1 MQLKYKRKLHEIQ
14 IQTTMCVV
22 KCQSQQLQIQIQ
34 IQIRIHQIQK
44 QDFEF
49 VHLMLTVLQPAHV
62 QPAAGSPDASLIPGL
77 YHHCHHHHHHHNV
90 LDGKTISSNTDETGE
105 NSPVTMGRY

>member
-1 MQLKYKRKLHEIQ
+1 MPALIHHRRTNPLGAPSLPAH
-14 IQTTMCVV
+14 
-22 KCQSQQLQIQIQ
+22 SGDLQIQLQ
-34 IQIRIHQIQK
+34 IHQIQK

-77 YHHCHHHHHHHNV
+77 YHHCHHPYHHCYP
-90 LDGKTISSNTDETGE
+90 LISGIIIIIILITIAIL
-105 NSPVTMGRY
+105 